1 MTHSIEKARDDFPIL
16 SQQVKGKTLVYLDSA
31 ASAQKPACVIEH
43 EKQFALTQYAAVHRG
58 IHTLSANATTLVE
71 NVRKKACDFLGANS
85 EEEIIFVKGTTEGIN
100 LIANVY
106 SQRFLNDG
114 DNIIIT
120 EMEHHANIVPW
131 YMLAKQYG
139 FNVRVLPLL
148 QDGTLDLSQLPH
160 LIDERTKLLSLTHQS
175 NVLGTVNP
183 VAQIIGDARQY
194 AIEQGGELHIL
205 VDGAQSAM
213 HQTINVSQLDCDFFV
228 CSGHKLYG
236 PTGIG
241 VLYGKK
247 AILDELPPWEGGGAM
262 IKHVH
267 INGDITYADAPWRFE
282 AGTPNIMG
290 MIGLGAA
297 LDYLSNLGMNNI
309 AEYENSIMKYAQEQL
324 QKVKSLT
331 LYGNDSRQGVIA
343 FNLGKHHAYDVGAF
357 LDNYGIAIRT
367 GHHCAMPI
375 MDYYQVPAMCRASL
389 GLYTNKNDIDALVNA
404 LLRVEMLLG

>member
-16 SQQVKGKTLVYLDSA
+16 LQQVKGKPLIYLDSA

-71 NVRKKACDFLGANS
+71 NVRKKASHFLGAHS

-100 LIANVY
+100 LLANVY

-148 QDGTLDLSQLPH
+148 QDGTLDLAQLPR
-160 LIDERTKLLSLTHQS
+160 LIDKRTKLLSLTHQS

-183 VAQIIGDARQY
+183 IVQIIRDARQY

-205 VDGAQSAM
+205 VDGAQSVM

-241 VLYGKK
+241 LLYGKK
-247 AILDELPPWEGGGAM
+247 EILNELPPWEGGGAM

-267 INGDITYADAPWRFE
+267 INGDITYVDAPWRFE
-282 AGTPNIMG
+282 AGTPNIVG
-290 MIGLGAA
+290 MIGLGAV
-297 LDYLSNLGMNNI
+297 LDYLSQLGMNNI
-309 AEYENSIMKYAQEQL
+309 AEYENHIMKYAQEQL

-389 GLYTNKNDIDALVNA
+389 GLYTNKSDIDALVNA

>member
-1 MTHSIEKARDDFPIL
+1 MTHSIETARDDFPIL
-16 SQQVKGKTLVYLDSA
+16 LQQVKGKPLVYLDSA

-43 EKQFALTQYAAVHRG
+43 ETQFALTQYAAVHRG

-71 NVRKKACDFLGANS
+71 NVRKKASHFLGAHN

-100 LIANVY
+100 LLANVY

-148 QDGTLDLSQLPH
+148 QDGSLDLAQLPR
-160 LIDERTKLLSLTHQS
+160 LIDERTKLLTLTHQS

-183 VAQIIGDARQY
+183 IAQIIRDARQY

-213 HQTINVSQLDCDFFV
+213 HQTIDVSQLDCDFFV

-241 VLYGKK
+241 LLYGKK
-247 AILDELPPWEGGGAM
+247 AILNELPPWEGGGAM

-290 MIGLGAA
+290 IIGLGAA
-297 LDYLSNLGMNNI
+297 LDYLSQLGMNNI
-309 AEYENSIMKYAQEQL
+309 AEYENHIMKYAQEQL

-389 GLYTNKNDIDALVNA
+389 GLYTNKKDIDALVNA